1 MNEFLAILTQLSGLG
16 AGMIW
21 TATVVFVRVGSAMAL
36 LPAFGE
42 QSVPQ
47 RVRLVLALAFT
58 AVVAPSVSNQ
68 IPAPEL
74 GFALPLL
81 VEVIVGLMLGIGLRL
96 FVLAL
101 QMAGTIAAQAMSLSQ
116 LFGGAGPEPQPAV
129 ANLLVMGGLALA
141 VMAGLHVRIAQLLIL
156 SYEMLPPG
164 RLPEAADFARWGV
177 SQIGQAFSLAF
188 SLAAP
193 FTIAALLYNIALG
206 VINRAMPTL
215 MVTFVG
221 APALTLGG
229 LMLLAIVAPP
239 VLGIWLEGLQG
250 FLDHPFRTVP

>member
-1 MNEFLAILTQLSGLG
+1 MTELLAILTQLSGLG
-16 AGMIW
+16 ERMIW
-21 TATVVFVRVGSAMAL
+21 SAVVVFLRVGSAMAL

-42 QSVPQ
+42 QAVPQ

-58 AVVAPSVSNQ
+58 AVVAPSVSSQ
-68 IPAPEL
+68 IPEPEL
-74 GFALPLL
+74 GLALPLA
-81 VEVIVGLMLGIGLRL
+81 VEVVVGLMLGIGLRL

-116 LFGGAGPEPQPAV
+116 LFGGTGPEPQPAV

-141 VMAGLHVRIAQLLIL
+141 VMAGLHVRIAQLLIF

-164 RLPEAADFARWGV
+164 KFPEAADLARWGV
-177 SQIGQAFSLAF
+177 SQISRAFSLAF

-221 APALTLGG
+221 APALTIGG
-229 LMLLAIVAPP
+229 LILLAVVAPP
-239 VLGIWLEGLQG
+239 ALAIWVEGLQG
-250 FLDHPFRTVP
+250 FLANPFPALP

>member
-1 MNEFLAILTQLSGLG
+1 MNELLAILTQLSGLG

-21 TATVVFVRVGSAMAL
+21 TATVVFFRVGTAMAL

-58 AVVAPSVSNQ
+58 AVVAPTVGSQ
-68 IPAPEL
+68 IPQPEL

-81 VEVIVGLMLGIGLRL
+81 VEVVAGLMLGIGMRL

-141 VMAGLHVRIAQLLIL
+141 VVAGLHVRIAQLLIL

-164 RLPEAADFARWGV
+164 RLPVAADLARWGV
-177 SQIGQAFSLAF
+177 FQISRAFSLAF

-215 MVTFVG
+215 MVSFVG
-221 APALTLGG
+221 APALTIGG
-229 LMLLAIVAPP
+229 LILLAIVAPAA
-239 VLGIWLEGLQG
+239 LGIWLEGLHG
-250 FLDHPFRTVP
+250 FISHPFRAEP